1 MRSGESSRRLRLHN
15 RSEELMQEKEPVIL
29 VVDDTEDNLD
39 LLEFALKRKP
49 VRMLRAMSGM
59 ECLALAAERQPDIIL
74 LDIQMPEM
82 DGFETLK
89 RLRANSV
96 TSKIPVV
103 FLTAQRKDAESIA
116 AGLALG
122 AEQYLTKPI
131 DTDELLVRTR
141 MLIQLKR
148 AEAELERT
156 KADFTAMLVHD
167 LRSPL
172 IGVKS
177 VIELLQDSGKGAILN
192 DDHFELLNSAH
203 ASAKKLL
210 ELIGDFLDLSK
221 YESGTISFDASVTP
235 VSAFINPVVAQMD
248 IQFKQRNVK
257 IVKAIPDNLPMVFVD
272 PMKTEQ
278 VIMNLLSNAL
288 KFTKGGGMVTIDAA
302 PVTEE
307 VPTPEGVKNKPFVLV
322 NITDNG
328 VGISPDEVSLLF
340 ERYKQVSSARIV
352 KQKGTGLGLVI
363 CKRIVEAQGGR
374 IAAESEQGKRTTFS
388 FTLPVANR

>member
-1 MRSGESSRRLRLHN
+1 
-15 RSEELMQEKEPVIL
+15 MQEKEPLIL

-49 VRMLRAMSGM
+49 VRMLRATSGK

-89 RLRANSV
+89 RLRADPS
-96 TSKIPVV
+96 TTKIPVV

-131 DTDELLVRTR
+131 DTDELLVRTK
-141 MLIQLKR
+141 MLIELKR
-148 AEAELERT
+148 AQADLERT
-156 KADFTAMLVHD
+156 KADFMAMLVHD

-177 VIELLQDSGKGAILN
+177 VIELLQDSGKGSILG
-192 DDHFELLNSAH
+192 DDQFELLNSAH
-203 ASAKKLL
+203 SSAKKLL
-210 ELIGDFLDLSK
+210 GLISDFLDLSK
-221 YESGTISFDASVTP
+221 YEAGTIAFEASATQVEKFIDP
-235 VSAFINPVVAQMD
+235 VLQQMD
-248 IQFKQRNVK
+248 IQFKQRNVR
-257 IVKAIPDNLPMVFVD
+257 IVRDIPANLPDVFVD
-272 PMKTEQ
+272 AMKTEQ

-288 KFTKGGGMVTIDAA
+288 KFTKGGGVITLEAA
-302 PVTEE
+302 PKSEE
-307 VPTPEGVKNKPFVLV
+307 VITTSGSMHKQFVQV
-322 NITDNG
+322 SISDNG
-328 VGISPDEVSLLF
+328 VGIAADELPLLF
-340 ERYKQVSSARIV
+340 ERYKQVSSAKIV

-374 IAAESEQGKRTTFS
+374 ISAESEPGKRTTFS
-388 FTLPVANR
+388 FTLPVAE

>member
-1 MRSGESSRRLRLHN
+1 
-15 RSEELMQEKEPVIL
+15 MQDYEPTIL

-49 VRMLRAMSGM
+49 VKMLRATSGR
-59 ECLALAAERQPDIIL
+59 ECLVTAEQKQPDIIL

-89 RLRANSV
+89 RLRANPA
-96 TSKIPVV
+96 TTKIPVV

-116 AGLALG
+116 TGLALG

-148 AEAELERT
+148 AEAELEQT
-156 KADFTAMLVHD
+156 KSDFMAMLVHD

-172 IGVKS
+172 IGIKS
-177 VIELLQDSGKGAILN
+177 VIELLQDAGKGSALN

-203 ASAKKLL
+203 SSSKKLL
-210 ELIGDFLDLSK
+210 ELISDILDLSK
-221 YESGTISFDASVTP
+221 YEAGTMTFSRSP
-235 VSAFINPVVAQMD
+235 VPIHRFIDPVLSQMD

-257 IVKAIPDNLPMVFVD
+257 IVSNIPPQLPDVYAD
-272 PMKTEQ
+272 ASKTEQ
-278 VIMNLLSNAL
+278 VVMNLLSNAL
-288 KFTKGGGMVTIDAA
+288 KFTKSGGMIEVAAA
-302 PVTEE
+302 PATFEVVTADG
-307 VPTPEGVKNKPFVLV
+307 PRPKRFVRV
-322 NITDNG
+322 DIIDNG
-328 VGISPDEVSLLF
+328 VGIAADELPTLF
-340 ERYKQVSSARIV
+340 ERYKQASSAKII

-363 CKRIVEAQGGR
+363 CRRIVEAQGGR
-374 IAAESEQGKRTTFS
+374 VTAESEPGRRTKFS
-388 FTLPVANR
+388 FTLPVAE